1 MTSTKYPSY
10 NVLIH
15 DKTRNDL
22 SLYLMQL
29 VNGEVLAG
37 KFLNQ
42 QIKKAGFENLSV
54 LDTKKLLNLLLRTKK
69 PQIFAETAVY
79 GDGTDWNRQ
88 ELKLLGD
95 ISIACK
101 VMIYDDGHHLNP
113 MVYDL
118 PFEGYLLFTPGALL
132 RNGRGQ
138 MPADWDV
145 VNDDDG
151 QIDMERYYALY
162 ERRLL
167 PMLNFANAESK
178 RADKQAVITIPG
190 LGCGQFA
197 GKFLGQ
203 LGEKLETV
211 LERIL
216 RTYRSQFD
224 SIALIFFDPYKEC
237 TPKTIDIDGLP
248 LVVNPQTKSNIKL
261 NQLSY
266 PHLLTTSENSENL
279 LLFSFVAWD
288 HVSWPGNDFYLGSR
302 VTDDGVKAAATN
314 SMQIITGIEGFY
326 DIDENCYLPPRTFD
340 TWFKVVGH
348 YELVLVNNDF

>member
-1 MTSTKYPSY
+1 LPGKY
-10 NVLIH
+10 L
-15 DKTRNDL
+15 D
-22 SLYLMQL
+22 
-29 VNGEVLAG
+29 
-37 KFLNQ
+37 Q
-42 QIKKAGFENLSV
+42 QIKKSHLVNLSS

-79 GDGTDWNRQ
+79 GYGSDWNQQ

-101 VMIYDDGHHLNP
+101 VMIFDDGHHLNP
-113 MVYDL
+113 LVYDL

-138 MPADWDV
+138 IPADWDV
-145 VNDDDG
+145 VNEDG
-151 QIDMERYYALY
+151 QIDTERYYTLY

-167 PMLNFANAESK
+167 PLLNFANAESNQTNK
-178 RADKQAVITIPG
+178 KAVITIPG

-197 GKFLGQ
+197 GKFSCQ
-203 LGEKLETV
+203 LGEKLEAV
-211 LERIL
+211 LEKIL
-216 RTYRSQFD
+216 RTYRLQFD
-224 SIALIFFDPYKEC
+224 AIALVFFDPYKEC
-237 TPKTIDIDGLP
+237 TPKKIDIDGLP
-248 LVVNPQTKSNIKL
+248 FVVNPQTKSSIKL

-266 PHLLTTSENSENL
+266 PHLFANIENSDNL

-314 SMQIITGIEGFY
+314 SMQVITGIEGFY
-326 DIDENCYLPPRTFD
+326 DIDQNCYLPPKNFE
-340 TWFKVVGH
+340 TWFKVVEH
-348 YELVLVNNDF
+348 HELVLVNDL